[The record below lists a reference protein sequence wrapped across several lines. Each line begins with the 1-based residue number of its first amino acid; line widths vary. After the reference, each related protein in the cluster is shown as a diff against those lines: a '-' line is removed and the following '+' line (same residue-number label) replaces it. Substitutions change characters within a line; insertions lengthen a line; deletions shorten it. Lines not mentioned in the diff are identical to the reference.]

1 MSHIHKRWDLL
12 RRIVQPRPTAERS
25 PDPAEMGTAFG
36 LDFSLADRRTG
47 SDEAVPDPDESPDAL
62 LRRLFGAP
70 AR

>member
-1 MSHIHKRWDLL
+1 MSHTHKRWNLL
-12 RRIVQPRPTAERS
+12 RRIAQPRPAAERS

-36 LDFSLADRRTG
+36 LDFSLADLRTS
-47 SDEAVPDPDESPDAL
+47 SDETFPDVDEGPDAP